1 MDARI
6 LVAIGCPLSD
16 LLLSMLSLPSSVVS
30 QCTVEKNEKH
40 CNSSGDS

>member
-1 MDARI
+1 MYARI
-6 LVAIGCPLSD
+6 LVAIGCPLSA

-40 CNSSGDS
+40 CISSGDS

>member
-6 LVAIGCPLSD
+6 LVAIGCPLSA
-16 LLLSMLSLPSSVVS
+16 LLLSMLSLPNSVVS

-40 CNSSGDS
+40 CISSGDS